1 MKLVTG
7 MVTSLLI
14 GAVSFGAMAAQ
25 ELQKFKVKEMNL
37 TKIGTIVT
45 NSTSSP
51 MDAKKD
57 LSEKADKLGGTYF
70 VVTSGEKYTK
80 DVHATADVYK

>member
-14 GAVSFGAMAAQ
+14 GAVSFGATAAQ
-25 ELQKFKVKEMNL
+25 ELEKFKVKDMNL